1 MICGFYQ
8 QPPATYMQ
16 YITKGN
22 AYLCGLVKY
31 IYGRLGEETLLKNKI
46 LEWLQ
51 LFLIRC
57 LLLHIDGALA
67 SFTLTLRALKVTSAA
82 GGAIWKIRKQINL
95 TVEMFL
101 FRDNN
106 V

>member
-46 LEWLQ
+46 LE
-51 LFLIRC
+51 
-57 LLLHIDGALA
+57 
-67 SFTLTLRALKVTSAA
+67 
-82 GGAIWKIRKQINL
+82 
-95 TVEMFL
+95 
-101 FRDNN
+101 
-106 V
+106 